1 MTLLTLTQPTD
12 VTAGRA
18 VSPAAVVAEEEL
30 RRMVLEALSE
40 LAEAAT
46 PPPPPI
52 VRRRPAEIDY
62 YSPVSVRGSRADS
75 ASGIPRLGAHRSERA
90 WAL

>member
-1 MTLLTLTQPTD
+1 MTLLALAQPEAQT
-12 VTAGRA
+12 TPSRA
-18 VSPAAVVAEEEL
+18 VSRLTVVAEEEV

-40 LAEAAT
+40 LADAAT
-46 PPPPPI
+46 PPPPI

-62 YSPVSVRGSRADS
+62 YSPVTVRGSRADS
-75 ASGIPRLGAHRSERA
+75 ASGIPGLGAHRSERA